1 MHVLV
6 AQLQQLAAAQA
17 RIAEPDLRE
26 PPTAIFVP
34 SDTQALGVL
43 KAARECG
50 RATPTDLAVIGFDDV
65 EIADY
70 TGLTTV
76 YQPLEESGRVAAAL
90 LLARLADG
98 SRPVQHVRLPL
109 TIVKRETA

>member
-1 MHVLV
+1 LV

-26 PPTAIFVP
+26 PPTAIFAP

-50 RATPTDLAVIGFDDV
+50 LATPTD
-65 EIADY
+65 
-70 TGLTTV
+70 
-76 YQPLEESGRVAAAL
+76 QW
-90 LLARLADG
+90 
-98 SRPVQHVRLPL
+98 
-109 TIVKRETA
+109 

>member
-1 MHVLV
+1 LLT
-6 AQLQQLAAAQA
+6 QLQQQLATAQA
-17 RIAEPDLRE
+17 RIAELDLRE
-26 PPTAIFVP
+26 PRTAILAP

-50 RATPTDLAVIGFDDV
+50 LATPKDLAVIGFDDV

-76 YQPLEESGRVAAAL
+76 HQPLEESGGVAADPV
-90 LLARLADG
+90 LARLADG
-98 SRPVQHVRLPL
+98 SRPVRHVRLPL
-109 TIVKRETA
+109 TIVKRETG